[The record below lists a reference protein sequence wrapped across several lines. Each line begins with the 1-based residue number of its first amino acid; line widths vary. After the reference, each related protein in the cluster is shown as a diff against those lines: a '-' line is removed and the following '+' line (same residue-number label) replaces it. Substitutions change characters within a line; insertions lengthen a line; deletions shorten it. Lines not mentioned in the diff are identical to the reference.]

1 MANQSKRNCRGVVST
16 ASREKVVVVCE
27 SKVFFFVWCWNKP
40 SGANVTR
47 RTQKE
52 PNENGI
58 GRGRIRHTP
67 KGEISTSAVG
77 GADPPLEPVVMSH
90 DWGAISKRDQ
100 ARRGIATS
108 TGQRFGEEARRARV
122 KTKLRKSCI

>member
-1 MANQSKRNCRGVVST
+1 M
-16 ASREKVVVVCE
+16 
-27 SKVFFFVWCWNKP
+27 
-40 SGANVTR
+40 TR

-67 KGEISTSAVG
+67 KGDLQHKCRRGSG
-77 GADPPLEPVVMSH
+77 PPLEPVVMSH
-90 DWGAISKRDQ
+90 DWGAIRKRDK
-100 ARRGIATS
+100 ARSGIATS

-122 KTKLRKSCI
+122 KTKLRESYIKVKREQIAEPSSSGYLFARSDMGVNGDKN